1 MKNKILKLLF
11 KISFLPYIILILISL
26 YYAILG
32 YDVYTWILP
41 TYVRTI
47 YGIEAF
53 IETLTWNFLVLCFI
67 PIIPIVALFQI
78 IYIVLFIIRKIK
90 KNKV

>member
-1 MKNKILKLLF
+1 MKSKVFKLIF

-26 YYAILG
+26 YYAIFG

-41 TYVRTI
+41 TYVKTI

-53 IETLTWNFLVLCFI
+53 INTITWNFLDLCII
-67 PIIPIVALFQI
+67 PIIPIIALYQI
-78 IYIVLFIIRKIK
+78 IYILLFIIRK
-90 KNKV
+90 NKQK

>member
-26 YYAILG
+26 YYAIFG

-41 TYVRTI
+41 TYVKTI

-53 IETLTWNFLVLCFI
+53 INTITWNFLGLCII
-67 PIIPIVALFQI
+67 PIIPIIALYQI
-78 IYIVLFIIRKIK
+78 IYILLFIIRK
-90 KNKV
+90 NKQK

>member
-1 MKNKILKLLF
+1 MENKTFKLIF
-11 KISFLPYIILILISL
+11 KISFLLYIILILISL
-26 YYAILG
+26 YYAIFG

-53 IETLTWNFLVLCFI
+53 LETITWNFLRLCII
-67 PIIPIVALFQI
+67 PVIPIVALYQV
-78 IYIVLFIIRKIK
+78 IYIILFIMKKIK
-90 KNKV
+90 QK